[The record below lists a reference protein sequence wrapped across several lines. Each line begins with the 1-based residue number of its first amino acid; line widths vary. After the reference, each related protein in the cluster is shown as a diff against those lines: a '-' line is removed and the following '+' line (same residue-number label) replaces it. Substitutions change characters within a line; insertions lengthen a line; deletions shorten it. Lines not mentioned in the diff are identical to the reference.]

1 MALFIKSLI
10 VVPVAATIAATR
22 ECNSEDILRLSLPLY
37 GLAGSTPSALQPSR

>member
-22 ECNSEDILRLSLPLY
+22 ECNFKVFTQFIESLPLISNDILLGGQRY
-37 GLAGSTPSALQPSR
+37 